1 MIKLHKS
8 EDIPATLNSVST
20 PTNALEV
27 HSEIYGAKDVREQ
40 LMLDQYDKCAYCECP
55 ITIQYNDVEHF
66 RPKKFYYWLGY
77 DWHNLLYSC
86 DLCNRTYKKQ
96 KFPLID
102 ESKRDLENKDI
113 TRETPLIINPYEVDP
128 LEHIVFHEHILVPRK
143 VDGIEDIIG
152 KTTIDL
158 FHLND
163 SNERRE
169 LVEMR
174 RQEYES
180 FVSVVSMCD
189 IITKIIDQTIDLAI
203 LSDLKSVQTA
213 LYDSIAKY
221 KSPAQPFAGM
231 FVE

>member
-1 MIKLHKS
+1 M
-8 EDIPATLNSVST
+8 PR
-20 PTNALEV
+20 EV
-27 HSEIYGAKDVREQ
+27 EGV
-40 LMLDQYDKCAYCECP
+40 
-55 ITIQYNDVEHF
+55 
-66 RPKKFYYWLGY
+66 
-77 DWHNLLYSC
+77 
-86 DLCNRTYKKQ
+86 
-96 KFPLID
+96 
-102 ESKRDLENKDI
+102 
-113 TRETPLIINPYEVDP
+113 
-128 LEHIVFHEHILVPRK
+128 
-143 VDGIEDIIG
+143 EDIIG

-163 SNERRE
+163 NKERRE